1 MCSPTCYM
9 QSMPSQNPDPSFH
22 LLRVR
27 VRKGVFAR
35 LQEVA
40 QEETHL
46 TGEYT
51 TVSDIVRSAIFDWLT
66 AHDADAVMERGVYR
80 TGFTPSGVAMPA
92 LDVDLD
98 DVDPFLDDE
107 DDDEG

>member
-1 MCSPTCYM
+1 
-9 QSMPSQNPDPSFH
+9 MPSQNPDPSFH

-40 QEETHL
+40 QDETIA

-66 AHDADAVMERGVYR
+66 SHDADVMFERQAFR
-80 TGFTPSGVAMPA
+80 PAFAPSGVEMPA
-92 LDVDLD
+92 LDTQLVAEEGEDLD
-98 DVDPFLDDE
+98 FADD
-107 DDDEG
+107 

>member
-1 MCSPTCYM
+1 MPSPT
-9 QSMPSQNPDPSFH
+9 PDPSFH

-40 QEETHL
+40 QEETL
-46 TGEYT
+46 ATGEYT

-66 AHDADAVMERGVYR
+66 AHDANAAYDANVFRE
-80 TGFTPSGVAMPA
+80 GFRPSGAALPA
-92 LDVDLD
+92 LDFDA
-98 DVDPFLDDE
+98 
-107 DDDEG
+107 DDDDDADDF

>member
-1 MCSPTCYM
+1 
-9 QSMPSQNPDPSFH
+9 MPSQNPDPSFH

-40 QEETHL
+40 QEETSI

-66 AHDADAVMERGVYR
+66 AHDADVAVERNVFR
-80 TGFTPSGVAMPA
+80 PGFAPSGVAMPA
-92 LDVDLD
+92 LDAELDEVDL
-98 DVDPFLDDE
+98 FA
-107 DDDEG
+107 DDDDD

>member
-9 QSMPSQNPDPSFH
+9 QSMPSPAPDPSFH

-40 QEETHL
+40 QEETL
-46 TGEYT
+46 ATGEYT

-66 AHDADAVMERGVYR
+66 AHDATVAFEGNAFRE
-80 TGFTPSGVAMPA
+80 GFRPSGAAIPA
-92 LDVDLD
+92 LDFDA
-98 DVDPFLDDE
+98 DDE
-107 DDDEG
+107 DDDDDDF